1 LRAQIL
7 GILVTAVWSGVVS
20 YLLLK
25 AIDRVVGLRVSAQ
38 DETEGLDVTQH
49 DEQGYN
55 FNV

>member
-1 LRAQIL
+1 ML
-7 GILVTAVWSGVVS
+7 GIVITAVWSGAIS

-25 AIDRVVGLRVSAQ
+25 GIDKTIGLRVSAQ